1 MIISGRKT
9 EKPVRRTHYMVQLRN
24 AGEYFLADVR
34 GCLYAY
40 PGEVTEKEYRSICKH
55 AHLRELSTN
64 LLCTLHSYKGE
75 MEIWLKYGNREAH
88 YIEGIKHFFALHN
101 PRKGL
106 RPLKIYAI
114 NHYEK
119 GNYLF
124 AFLKLLAGDHYERI
138 KLPNLQ
144 EKGIEASSLGGL
156 EASSLHNGHLQA
168 ILELRTGKLS
178 FP

>member
-1 MIISGRKT
+1 MSKHMIISGRKT

-64 LLCTLHSYKGE
+64 LLCTLHSYKG
-75 MEIWLKYGNREAH
+75 
-88 YIEGIKHFFALHN
+88 IKHFFALHN

-124 AFLKLLAGDHYERI
+124 AFLKLLAGDHDERI

>member
-1 MIISGRKT
+1 MSKHMIISGRKT

-64 LLCTLHSYKGE
+64 LLCTLHSYKG
-75 MEIWLKYGNREAH
+75 
-88 YIEGIKHFFALHN
+88 
-101 PRKGL
+101 
-106 RPLKIYAI
+106 
-114 NHYEK
+114 
-119 GNYLF
+119 
-124 AFLKLLAGDHYERI
+124 DHDERI

-168 ILELRTGKLS
+168 ILELRTGGGRHVRRR
-178 FP
+178 